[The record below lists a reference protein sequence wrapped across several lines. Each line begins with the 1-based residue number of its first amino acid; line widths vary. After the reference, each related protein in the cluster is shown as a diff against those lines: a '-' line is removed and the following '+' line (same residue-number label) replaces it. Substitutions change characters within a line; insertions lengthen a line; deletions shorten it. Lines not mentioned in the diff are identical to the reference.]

1 MLRNNGRLIA
11 RSFSMILIAIVLS
24 TLVFQLSGYSAGEA
38 ISGFVQGAITGPGAL
53 MSTVRWAVPLAVVGV
68 GVVLSFRA
76 GFFNVGAQGQL
87 YVGAIAAA
95 AIGPVVPGPGF
106 VKVAIAM
113 VCAAIAGML
122 WSLIAAWLKTSTGA
136 DEVLTTLMLNF
147 IGTLLL
153 QYVTNGPLRDLSGS
167 GQVASAPPLGP
178 EMRITG
184 SSGVSVVNIALVLA
198 VLVGSWLIVNRT
210 TFGLSSTIV
219 GRNAQVA
226 TRQGVNSRSVIWV
239 TFGLSGALAGVAGAF
254 EVLGPTGRLI
264 QGFSPDVGFTGILVA
279 LVAGLTIA
287 GVAFAALFFG
297 ALAAAIQFL
306 PIVTNLPTSALEILQ
321 GLVALLITAKLRA
334 NGIRRSRPDSPPAR
348 AEPGPGDDL
357 AVAAPPPAGDGAP

>member
-1 MLRNNGRLIA
+1 MLRNGRLVA
-11 RSFSMILIAIVLS
+11 RSLSMILVAIVLS
-24 TLVFQLSGYSAGEA
+24 TVVFQLSGYSAGEA

-53 MSTVRWAVPLAVVGV
+53 MSTVRWAIPLAVVGV

-95 AIGPVVPGPGF
+95 AIGPTVPGPGF
-106 VKVAIAM
+106 VKVGVAM

-153 QYVTNGPLRDLSGS
+153 QYMTNGPLRDLSGS
-167 GQVASAPPLGP
+167 GQVASAPPLSP

-184 SSGVSVVNIALVLA
+184 SSGVSVANIVLVLI
-198 VLVGSWLIVNRT
+198 VLVGAWLLVNRT

-226 TRQGVNSRSVIWV
+226 TRQGVNSRAVIWL
-239 TFGLSGALAGVAGAF
+239 TFGLSGALAGIAGAF

-279 LVAGLTIA
+279 LVAGLTIT

-321 GLVALLITAKLRA
+321 GLVALFITAKLRA
-334 NGIRRSRPDSPPAR
+334 SWKRPSRSRPVPVQK
-348 AEPGPGDDL
+348 EPGARDGL
-357 AVAAPPPAGDGAP
+357 TAVTNAPPEDGAL